1 MLMSV
6 IEGALSA
13 PAFPE
18 LAGKRVLITGLT
30 SRCGVDVA
38 RAFAEHKGRLVLQF
52 AEESA
57 AMETVAELVAPD
69 ALEVKAYGPV
79 GGETDD
85 AVEFARTAMAA
96 FGGLDVV
103 INLVPLDA
111 GGLGRRLTDL
121 AEIERVIARRMVLP
135 FILSKIAANRM
146 SVTWTEGL
154 ILNIATLKGPV
165 RGAAQAFASI
175 ARNGLVSMTR
185 AQAEEWAPRAIRFN
199 AVAPQTSLVPVEPG
213 LTGEPD
219 IAAMALYLASG
230 RGKTLSGCV
239 FDAEM
244 R

>member
-13 PAFPE
+13 PAYPE

-38 RAFAEHKGRLVLQF
+38 RGFAEHKGRLVLQF
-52 AEESA
+52 AEEST
-57 AMETVAELVAPD
+57 AMETVAEIIAPA
-69 ALEVKAYGPV
+69 ALEAKAYGPV
-79 GGETDD
+79 GPETDD
-85 AVEFARTAMAA
+85 VVQFAKTAIGA

-111 GGLGRRLTDL
+111 GGLGPLADL
-121 AEIERVIARRMVLP
+121 AEIERVIAQRMVLP

-146 SVTWTEGL
+146 SVTWTDGL
-154 ILNIATLKGPV
+154 ILNIATLNGPV
-165 RGAAQAFASI
+165 RGARQAFASV
-175 ARNGLVSMTR
+175 AKTGLVSMTR
-185 AQAEEWAPRAIRFN
+185 AQAEEWAGRAIRFN
-199 AVAPQTSLVPVEPG
+199 AIAPQTSLVPVEPG
-213 LTGEPD
+213 LCGEPD
-219 IAAMALYLASG
+219 IAALALYLASG

-239 FDAEM
+239 FEAEM

>member
-30 SRCGVDVA
+30 SSCGVDVA

-69 ALEVKAYGPV
+69 ALEARVYGPV

-96 FGGLDVV
+96 YGGLDVV

-111 GGLGRRLTDL
+111 GGVGRLTDL
-121 AEIERVIARRMVLP
+121 AKIE
-135 FILSKIAANRM
+135 
-146 SVTWTEGL
+146 
-154 ILNIATLKGPV
+154 
-165 RGAAQAFASI
+165 Q
-175 ARNGLVSMTR
+175 
-185 AQAEEWAPRAIRFN
+185 
-199 AVAPQTSLVPVEPG
+199 
-213 LTGEPD
+213 
-219 IAAMALYLASG
+219 
-230 RGKTLSGCV
+230 
-239 FDAEM
+239 
-244 R
+244 

>member
-69 ALEVKAYGPV
+69 ALEAKAYGPV
-79 GGETDD
+79 GGGADD

-111 GGLGRRLTDL
+111 GGIGRLTDL

-154 ILNIATLKGPV
+154 ILNIATLKGPA

-175 ARNGLVSMTR
+175 ARTGLVSMTR

-199 AVAPQTSLVPVEPG
+199 AIAPQTSLVPVEPG
-213 LTGEPD
+213 LCGEPD